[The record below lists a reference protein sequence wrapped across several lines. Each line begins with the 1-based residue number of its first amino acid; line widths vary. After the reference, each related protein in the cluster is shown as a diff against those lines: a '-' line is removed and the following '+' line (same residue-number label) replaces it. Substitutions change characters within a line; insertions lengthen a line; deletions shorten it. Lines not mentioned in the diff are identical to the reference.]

1 MFGDLDLTSKRVA
14 QVCQHQRNFL
24 LYKMRLSDYLK
35 SHTKQHRRDSFRVQF
50 RSQSNQS
57 EIESRRI
64 RNRTPVESR
73 SVKSDLLAVT

>member
-50 RSQSNQS
+50 RSQSNHS
-57 EIESRRI
+57 LKSNRDEFEIEPQSNRVQSNRI
-64 RNRTPVESR
+64 C
-73 SVKSDLLAVT
+73 